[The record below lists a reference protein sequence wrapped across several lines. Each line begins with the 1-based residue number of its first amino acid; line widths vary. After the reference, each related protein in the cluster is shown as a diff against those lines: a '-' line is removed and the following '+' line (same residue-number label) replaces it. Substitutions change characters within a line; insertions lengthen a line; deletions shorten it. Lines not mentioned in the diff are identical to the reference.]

1 MSSVLS
7 KCFLR
12 CRLASHPDIALP
24 HSKEV
29 VLGRGPN
36 TKITDSRYHCTT
48 ARVYYLCVKEDCAV
62 HAWFQSIG
70 EEIQVF
76 ARPVAGVAGAAGPSS
91 AWSPTVRV
99 SSGRARP
106 AVTPAVLQS
115 AR

>member
-48 ARVYYLCVKEDCAV
+48 ARVY
-62 HAWFQSIG
+62 
-70 EEIQVF
+70 
-76 ARPVAGVAGAAGPSS
+76 
-91 AWSPTVRV
+91 
-99 SSGRARP
+99 
-106 AVTPAVLQS
+106 
-115 AR
+115 